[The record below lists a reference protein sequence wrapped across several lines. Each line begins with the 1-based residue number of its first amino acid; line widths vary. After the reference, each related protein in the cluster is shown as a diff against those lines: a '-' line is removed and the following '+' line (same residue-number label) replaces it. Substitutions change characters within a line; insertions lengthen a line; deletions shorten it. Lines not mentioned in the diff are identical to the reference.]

1 MSDLFDKISTLVNA
15 QFNDFLGRNPRS
27 PLARIK
33 LNAEEAE
40 QNPHRSARSLRERL
54 EEAIDYED
62 EVQARIDERMREV
75 VELDRLVDEML
86 RSGDEF
92 SAQRLQGQLNM
103 KQQQLT
109 IAESELRDH
118 RLMTQHLMQ
127 ELSSLEVALDT
138 EERRTASQSRQ
149 SMSSTRRTRI
159 PIDGAASSNRQVGNA
174 NKSILDT
181 MSTKFEETREN
192 LESLLGNSP
201 VSDSPERS
209 SNLQRFEIIDE
220 EPDPRTPKSRKNDAP
235 DMNAR
240 LSRLRKRSEDDD

>member
-15 QFNDFLGRNPRS
+15 QLNDYLGRSPRS

-40 QNPHRSARSLRERL
+40 QNPQRSARGLRQRL

-62 EVQARIDERMREV
+62 ELQARIDNRMREV
-75 VELDRLVDEML
+75 FELDKLVDEML
-86 RSGDEF
+86 RSGDEY

-118 RLMTQHLMQ
+118 RLLTQHLMQ
-127 ELSSLEVALDT
+127 ELSTLERALDNQ
-138 EERRTASQSRQ
+138 EQRSGNQSGQRASATGQ
-149 SMSSTRRTRI
+149 TRI
-159 PIDGAASSNRQVGNA
+159 PIDGAASARGTSGGDNQ
-174 NKSILDT
+174 SILDT
-181 MSTKFEETREN
+181 VSDKFEETRSN

-201 VSDSPERS
+201 VSEAPERS
-209 SNLQRFEIIDE
+209 SSFQRFEIIDE
-220 EPDPRTPKSRKNDAP
+220 EPDPRKPKPRKNDAP

-240 LSRLRKRSEDDD
+240 LSRLSKPSEGDD